1 MHKTLA
7 VLAVLALGGCATASP
22 TVLKN
27 GKQGLDI
34 DCSGQA
40 MSWDSCYQKAQAS
53 CDGGDYD
60 IIGTDGTPQP
70 KPSDKTLGADI
81 GNYKSR
87 SVTVMCK

>member
-1 MHKTLA
+1 MRKLLA
-7 VLAVLALGGCATASP
+7 VFAALALGGCATASP

-40 MSWDSCYQKAQAS
+40 MSWESCYEKAETS
-53 CDGGDYD
+53 CNGGHYD
-60 IIGTDGTPQP
+60 IIGTDGSPAP
-70 KPSDKTLGADI
+70 KPSDKTLGMDV